1 MAAAA
6 ASPPQPNG
14 PVRWSRQWFAW
25 HGRRLGCA
33 AGELGLLS
41 MHGAARHGTA
51 RPRVARRRRRGACAS
66 RPQLLHLRTTRLET
80 AASGH
85 GGAARAAGRRLAAR
99 RPPRRFSTESAPSC
113 VQRHERPMTSSPPLP
128 QRQASTPSTAAADSA
143 TGSGVSRQRAGASPA
158 VAITDAV
165 IPSPLILH
173 APAGGGGERRKGA
186 AGGPLQTAMAAAAT
200 TGADAGSAAFAG
212 TSSLRRHLG
221 AQLLQHMAALL
232 TLKAIAALDI
242 VFDNM
247 LQICNSPDSSISL
260 PFDKTIFVMEDVD
273 AASSVVQRR
282 TPPPPTHPAA
292 ADSSSSS
299 NPGEHTTLPAAAGPQ
314 RSNDGEASDDQDKGD
329 DENEEGGG
337 DCGTGQQAGSLAS
350 GGSCRRKS
358 QPWQPKSPS

>member
-186 AGGPLQTAMAAAAT
+186 AGGPLQSCTPT
-200 TGADAGSAAFAG
+200 
-212 TSSLRRHLG
+212 
-221 AQLLQHMAALL
+221 QLLQHMAALL
-232 TLKAIAALDI
+232 TLKAIAAL
-242 VFDNM
+242 VG
-247 LQICNSPDSSISL
+247 
-260 PFDKTIFVMEDVD
+260 
-273 AASSVVQRR
+273 
-282 TPPPPTHPAA
+282 PTHGSVLSRLRVLVT
-292 ADSSSSS
+292 AD
-299 NPGEHTTLPAAAGPQ
+299 
-314 RSNDGEASDDQDKGD
+314 
-329 DENEEGGG
+329 
-337 DCGTGQQAGSLAS
+337 GTGSLALLLARCWLV
-350 GGSCRRKS
+350 G
-358 QPWQPKSPS
+358 

>member
-51 RPRVARRRRRGACAS
+51 RVLPVAPRPRVARRRRRGACAS

-165 IPSPLILH
+165 IPSCTP
-173 APAGGGGERRKGA
+173 
-186 AGGPLQTAMAAAAT
+186 T
-200 TGADAGSAAFAG
+200 
-212 TSSLRRHLG
+212 
-221 AQLLQHMAALL
+221 QLLQHMAALL
-232 TLKAIAALDI
+232 TLKAIAAL
-242 VFDNM
+242 VG
-247 LQICNSPDSSISL
+247 
-260 PFDKTIFVMEDVD
+260 
-273 AASSVVQRR
+273 
-282 TPPPPTHPAA
+282 PTHGSVLSRLRVLVT
-292 ADSSSSS
+292 AD
-299 NPGEHTTLPAAAGPQ
+299 
-314 RSNDGEASDDQDKGD
+314 
-329 DENEEGGG
+329 
-337 DCGTGQQAGSLAS
+337 GTGSLALLLARCWLV
-350 GGSCRRKS
+350 G
-358 QPWQPKSPS
+358 